1 MGDQPKV
8 QPANAVLF
16 HHPDAVET
24 ARSDLM
30 GRHAAGEGFL
40 HSFVR
45 YSGVERFYC
54 QGHEAVHGEDFGRRV
69 AKLDQDGRERTF
81 VPIGMMGRIPEL
93 PGTLSI
99 PGPGIGM
106 YAWRRRISANARS
119 YSLCGVTH
127 AVSSETVME
136 NFGELLTAPVQPWD
150 AVICASQSVKVM
162 INRMLD
168 NWGDYLERR
177 SGGRFKLNVQLPIVP
192 LGVEC
197 EHYQPSDEADLAR
210 VSVRRGLGIG
220 DDDIAVLFFGR
231 LSFHAKAHP
240 MPMYLALE
248 EAAKRTGTKFHLL
261 QVGHF
266 PNEGVEKEFREGVR
280 RYSPSVN
287 GIFLDGRD
295 EAVKRQVWFAAD
307 IFCSFSDNIQE
318 SFGLTV
324 IEAMA
329 AGLPVVV
336 SDWDG
341 YKDTVRHGEDGFRI
355 PTWLPLPD
363 SGTDL
368 AIQIESS
375 LTPETK
381 DRAYN
386 HYCGFVSQ
394 ATAVDVATA
403 AEAFSALA
411 IDPALRK
418 RMGES
423 GRERALSVY
432 DWRVVIRTY
441 QDLWQDLESRRTG
454 SVENAPTV
462 QGRPLHPL
470 RDDPFSLF
478 AGYPTHT
485 VDGDAVVI
493 AIEPDG
499 EDAHKMESGRLAVRM
514 NELRAQSMNNFAA
527 DVMLGD
533 DEIAIVLEE
542 LETKGACTVIALAE
556 PLAEN
561 VRFKLPRTLAWLAKI
576 GLVNLSAPTQTS
588 KAFNAEI
595 APPKTEAQALVDLG
609 IRARSRGAIEAAGD
623 YFSKALR
630 ADPNHAEANFH
641 FGELQALGQQFD
653 HAVEY
658 LSRAVKAE
666 SSSIA
671 ARRSLGKVLFLKG
684 DEKAAIK
691 NLEEAVALSPEDAET
706 HYLLGA
712 GYRRAGSANNAVTHL
727 ERVMELDPNRADAL
741 SHLALARKSL
751 GRRDAAMDAI
761 SKGLA
766 LDPNNVFA
774 LASMAS
780 LQAENK
786 GRQLVAQSKSA
797 RRIAFHLNQVYQF
810 PLLKPLF
817 DAFSENHWPLISGDG
832 RELLEFDPEIVVICD
847 AQASALR
854 RMVPGAALV
863 NIGAGLAAKNFHRRV
878 KDPGDFLCVSAPM
891 VRDEIIER
899 AGLTAERIWVIGYPP
914 MDPLFKPEPL
924 GLPFDPP
931 LDRKTVL
938 YAPTHNPG
946 LTSALRLAEDPVGFL
961 LGERTDINLI
971 IKPHPRLCEQ
981 RPGLIEGW
989 KTSIND
995 REGVWLVT
1003 EASLDVAPFLKEADV
1018 LVTDASSVMF
1028 EYLALDRPVVLINPP
1043 SKGRD
1048 TTFLD
1053 DDGIEWKWRDLGTE
1067 VKDIEYLSDAVT
1079 EALENPDAKAE
1090 TRARYAKQ
1098 LFGKFNDGKAT
1109 LRLVESIEGLKPK
1122 TRK

>member
-1 MGDQPKV
+1 
-8 QPANAVLF
+8 
-16 HHPDAVET
+16 
-24 ARSDLM
+24 M

-45 YSGVERFYC
+45 YSGVDRFFC
-54 QGHEAVHGEDFGRRV
+54 QGYETAHGEDFGRRL
-69 AKLDQDGRERTF
+69 AKLDPDGRERTF
-81 VPIGMMGRIPEL
+81 VPIGMMGRSPEL
-93 PGTLSI
+93 PGILSI
-99 PGPGIGM
+99 PGPAIAM
-106 YAWRRRISANARS
+106 HSWRRRISANARA

-136 NFGELLTAPVQPWD
+136 GLGGLLTAPVQPWD
-150 AVICASQSVKVM
+150 AVICASESVKVM

-168 NWGDYLERR
+168 NWGDYLNRR
-177 SGGRFKLNVQLPIVP
+177 SGGRFKLSVQLPVIP

-197 EHYQPSDEADLAR
+197 ERYQANTESDAAR
-210 VSVRRGLGIG
+210 ISVRRGLGIQ

-248 EAAKRTGTKFHLL
+248 EAAKRTGKQFHLL

-266 PNEGVEKEFREGVR
+266 PNDGVEKEFREGVR

-341 YKDTVRHGEDGFRI
+341 YRDTVRHGEDGFRI

-375 LTPETK
+375 LTPESK

-394 ATAVDVATA
+394 STAVDVSTA
-403 AEAFSALA
+403 AEAFTALA

-418 RMGES
+418 RMGDS
-423 GRERALSVY
+423 GRLRAQSTY
-432 DWRVVIRTY
+432 DWRVVIGSY

-485 VDGDAVVI
+485 VDGDTIVV

-499 EDAHKMESGRLAVRM
+499 DSMSGGESGRLSVRM
-514 NELRAQSMNNFAA
+514 NELRALSMNNFAS
-527 DVMLGD
+527 DVMLGE

-561 VRFKLPRTLAWLAKI
+561 VRFKLPRTLAWMAKI
-576 GLVNLSAPTQTS
+576 GLVNLAPPTQGS
-588 KAFNAEI
+588 KAFNSEI

-630 ADPNHAEANFH
+630 TDPNHAEANFH

-658 LSRAVKAE
+658 LGRAVKAE

-691 NLEEAVALSPEDAET
+691 ILEETVALAPDDAET
-706 HYLLGA
+706 RYLLGA
-712 GYRRAGSANNAVTHL
+712 GYRRAGSANNAITHL
-727 ERVMELDPNRADAL
+727 EKVMELDPTRADAL

-751 GRRDAAMDAI
+751 GRRDAALDAI
-761 SKGLA
+761 AKGLA
-766 LDPNNVFA
+766 LDPGNVFA

-780 LQAENK
+780 LQAEEK
-786 GRQLVAQSKSA
+786 GRQVIARSKSA
-797 RRIAFHLNQVYQF
+797 KRIAFHLNQVYQF

-817 DAFSENHWPLISGDG
+817 DAFSENHWPLITGDG

-847 AQASALR
+847 AQAGALR
-854 RMVPGAALV
+854 RMAPGAALV
-863 NIGAGLAAKNFHRRV
+863 NIGAGLAAKNFHARV
-878 KDPGDFLCVSAPM
+878 RDPGDFLCVSSPM
-891 VRDEIIER
+891 MRGEAIER
-899 AGLTAERIWVIGYPP
+899 AGLAAGRIWVIGYPP
-914 MDPLFKPEPL
+914 MDPLFRSEPL

-946 LTSALRLAEDPVGFL
+946 LTSALLLAEDPVGFL
-961 LGERTDINLI
+961 LGDRKDINLI

-989 KTSIND
+989 RNAIQEHD
-995 REGVWLVT
+995 GVWLVT

-1048 TTFLD
+1048 KTYLD
-1053 DDGIEWKWRDLGTE
+1053 DEGIEWKWRDLGAE
-1067 VKDIEYLSDAVT
+1067 VNDIEYLSDAII
-1079 EALENPDAKAE
+1079 EALDNPDAKAE
-1090 TRARYAKQ
+1090 TRAGYAKQ
-1098 LFGKFNDGKAT
+1098 LFDKYNDGKAT

-1122 TRK
+1122 PRK